1 MCKALWYKRASWVQ
15 GIVSSLQWLEKREVW
30 SRRTQSIGKM
40 AGSGE
45 DLGRE
50 LNWLFGQVRE
60 DLKTCREASWSWY
73 EVPLFFPDK
82 L

>member
-1 MCKALWYKRASWVQ
+1 
-15 GIVSSLQWLEKREVW
+15 
-30 SRRTQSIGKM
+30 M
-40 AGSGE
+40 AGTGG

-50 LNWLFGQVRE
+50 LNWLVGQVIE
-60 DLKTCREASWSWY
+60 DIKTCREASWSWC